1 MNLNHIP
8 VLLNES
14 INGLNI
20 KTNGIYIDGTVGG
33 GGHSFFIAQKIFSD
47 EKSKLI
53 CIDRDEFALSM
64 AKQKLKPFEKKIIFV
79 HDNFCNIKKI
89 AEENKICGVDGILL
103 DLGVSSFQLDDVER
117 GFSYIKNARLD
128 MRMDRNQ
135 KFTAFDLV
143 NKSDIKK
150 LGFIIKTY
158 GEEKFYKQIANKI
171 CRTAKIK
178 SIETTLELVEIIKSA
193 IPKKFHGKGN
203 PAKKTFQAIRIAVNN
218 EIEILEQALK
228 DCINLL
234 NKDGRLCV
242 ISFHSLED
250 RIVKNIFRE
259 FSTGCT
265 CPKDFPICV
274 CKKNAVCEIINKK
287 PICAGKNEIDIN
299 SRAHSAK
306 LRIIKKI

>member
-64 AKQKLKPFEKKIIFV
+64 AKKKLKPFEEKIIFV
-79 HDNFCNIKKI
+79 HDNFCNIKQI
-89 AEENKICGVDGILL
+89 AEGNKICGVDGILL
-103 DLGVSSFQLDDVER
+103 DLGVSSFQLDDIER
-117 GFSYIKNARLD
+117 GFSYIKNACLD

-150 LGFIIKTY
+150 LEFIIKTY

-171 CRTAKIK
+171 CRAAKMK
-178 SIETTLELVEIIKSA
+178 SIGTTLELAEIIKSA

-218 EIEILEQALK
+218 EIEILEQTLK

-259 FSTGCT
+259 FSTGCI

-274 CKKNAVCEIINKK
+274 CKKKAVCEIINKK
-287 PICAGKNEIDIN
+287 PICAEKNEIDIN